1 MRLFQVLILF
11 LLVMLPLAAV
21 LADEVPVP
29 PPVTADAV
37 NAADLTTSCRLFLRQ
52 PVTRRDRA
60 SCLPLRRPI
69 PPTS

>member
-29 PPVTADAV
+29 PPVTAGAI
-37 NAADLTTSCRLFLRQ
+37 NAAD
-52 PVTRRDRA
+52 
-60 SCLPLRRPI
+60 
-69 PPTS
+69 